1 MSFGEPTLYEEGGQW
16 VVRLEG
22 QAGRFQ
28 LYHCATQAQAQ
39 RLCDLFRMPV
49 APRPRTAGGSAPTG
63 GARPSGWSWFG
74 SRTVPPSPPGSG
86 SG

>member
-1 MSFGEPTLYEEGGQW
+1 MSFGEPTLYEEDGQW

-39 RLCDLFRMPV
+39 RLCELFRMPV
-49 APRPRTAGGSAPTG
+49 GRARTAGGTAP
-63 GARPSGWSWFG
+63 AAEKRPSGWSWFG
-74 SRTVPPSPPGSG
+74 TR
-86 SG
+86 